1 MSADVLVAGVGNI
14 FLGDDGFG
22 PEVVRHLGAPE
33 QPPLPEP
40 VRLVDYGIRGLHLSY
55 DLLEGYSALIIVDAM
70 PGLGP
75 PGEIRV
81 VAVDPEDAAAAKD
94 PHGHDPPNHDPPSH
108 DPHSMDPM
116 AVLSG
121 LPTLGGALP
130 PTYIVGA
137 QPANLEEGIGLSDP
151 MRAAVPVAGA
161 AVRELLTTRPWAAGE
176 EQGAD

>member
-55 DLLEGYSALIIVDAM
+55 DLLEGYSALIIVDTM
-70 PGLGP
+70 PGHGR

-81 VAVDPEDAAAAKD
+81 VAVDPDDVTADGAD
-94 PHGHDPPNHDPPSH
+94 PHG
-108 DPHSMDPM
+108 MDPV
-116 AVLSG
+116 AALSG
-121 LPTLGGALP
+121 LPSLGGALP
-130 PTYIVGA
+130 PTYVVGA

-151 MRAAVPVAGA
+151 LRAAVPVAGA
-161 AVRELLTTRPWAAGE
+161 LIRELLTTRPWAAGDE
-176 EQGAD
+176 AGAD

>member
-1 MSADVLVAGVGNI
+1 VSADVLVAGVGNI

-70 PGLGP
+70 PGLGR

-81 VAVDPEDAAAAKD
+81 VAVDPDDVPTSDGQD
-94 PHGHDPPNHDPPSH
+94 PHGT

-121 LPTLGGALP
+121 LPSLGGALP
-130 PTYIVGA
+130 PTYVVGA

-151 MRAAVPVAGA
+151 LRAAVPVAGA
-161 AVRELLTTRPWAAGE
+161 AIRELLATRPWAAGRE
-176 EQGAD
+176 EEAD

>member
-1 MSADVLVAGVGNI
+1 VSADVLVAGVGNI

-70 PGLGP
+70 PGLGQ

-81 VAVDPEDAAAAKD
+81 MAVDDVPDSD
-94 PHGHDPPNHDPPSH
+94 GPNPHGP
-108 DPHSMDPM
+108 DPHSMDPV

-121 LPTLGGALP
+121 LPSLGGSLP
-130 PTYIVGA
+130 PTYVVGA

-151 MRAAVPVAGA
+151 LRAAVPVAGA
-161 AVRELLTTRPWAAGE
+161 AIRELLATRPWAGGL

>member
-22 PEVVRHLGAPE
+22 SEVVRHLGAPE

-55 DLLEGYSALIIVDAM
+55 DLLEGYSALIIVDTM
-70 PGLGP
+70 PGHGR
-75 PGEIRV
+75 PGEVRV
-81 VAVDPEDAAAAKD
+81 VAVDPDDVTADGAD
-94 PHGHDPPNHDPPSH
+94 PHG
-108 DPHSMDPM
+108 MDPV
-116 AVLSG
+116 AALSG
-121 LPTLGGALP
+121 LPSLGGALP
-130 PTYIVGA
+130 PTYVVGA

-151 MRAAVPVAGA
+151 LRAAVPVAGA
-161 AVRELLTTRPWAAGE
+161 VIRELLTTRPWAAGD

>member
-1 MSADVLVAGVGNI
+1 VSADVLVAGVGNI

-70 PGLGP
+70 PGLGQ

-81 VAVDPEDAAAAKD
+81 VAVHPDDVPASDGPD
-94 PHGHDPPNHDPPSH
+94 PHST

-116 AVLSG
+116 AVLSE
-121 LPTLGGALP
+121 LPSLGGVLP
-130 PTYIVGA
+130 PTYVVGA

-151 MRAAVPVAGA
+151 LRAAVPVAGA
-161 AVRELLTTRPWAAGE
+161 AIRELLAIRPWATGRE
-176 EQGAD
+176 EEAD

>member
-70 PGLGP
+70 PGLGR

-81 VAVDPEDAAAAKD
+81 VAVDPDDVPASDGPD
-94 PHGHDPPNHDPPSH
+94 PHGP

-121 LPTLGGALP
+121 LPSLGAALP
-130 PTYIVGA
+130 PTYVVGA

-151 MRAAVPVAGA
+151 LRAAVPVAGA
-161 AVRELLTTRPWAAGE
+161 AIRELLATRPWAAGRE
-176 EQGAD
+176 EEAD

>member
-70 PGLGP
+70 PGLGQ
-75 PGEIRV
+75 PGEIQV
-81 VAVDPEDAAAAKD
+81 MAVDDVPDSD
-94 PHGHDPPNHDPPSH
+94 GPNPHGP
-108 DPHSMDPM
+108 DPHSMDPV

-121 LPTLGGALP
+121 LPSLGGSLP
-130 PTYIVGA
+130 PTYVVGA

-151 MRAAVPVAGA
+151 LRAAVPVAGA
-161 AVRELLTTRPWAAGE
+161 AIRELLATRPWAGGL

>member
-1 MSADVLVAGVGNI
+1 VSADVLVAGVGNI

-70 PGLGP
+70 PGLGR
-75 PGEIRV
+75 PGDIRV
-81 VAVDPEDAAAAKD
+81 VAVDPDDVPASDGPDA
-94 PHGHDPPNHDPPSH
+94 HST

-121 LPTLGGALP
+121 LPSLGGALP
-130 PTYIVGA
+130 PTYVVGA

-151 MRAAVPVAGA
+151 LRAAVTVAGA
-161 AVRELLTTRPWAAGE
+161 AVRELLATRPWAAGYE
-176 EQGAD
+176 EEAD

>member
-22 PEVVRHLGAPE
+22 PEVIRHLGAPE
-33 QPPLPEP
+33 QPPLPDP

-70 PGLGP
+70 PGLGR

-81 VAVDPEDAAAAKD
+81 VAVDPDD
-94 PHGHDPPNHDPPSH
+94 VPDSDGPNPHGP
-108 DPHSMDPM
+108 DPHSMDPV

-121 LPTLGGALP
+121 LPSLGGALP
-130 PTYIVGA
+130 PTYVVGA

-151 MRAAVPVAGA
+151 LRAAVPVAGA
-161 AVRELLTTRPWAAGE
+161 AIRELLTARPWAGD
-176 EQGAD
+176 EQGAG

>member
-22 PEVVRHLGAPE
+22 PEVVRHLRAPE
-33 QPPLPEP
+33 QPPLPGP

-70 PGLGP
+70 PGLGQ
-75 PGEIRV
+75 PGEIQV
-81 VAVDPEDAAAAKD
+81 VAVDPDDVPATD
-94 PHGHDPPNHDPPSH
+94 GQ

-121 LPTLGGALP
+121 LPSLGGALP
-130 PTYIVGA
+130 PTYVVGA
-137 QPANLEEGIGLSDP
+137 QPSNLEEGIGLSDP
-151 MRAAVPVAGA
+151 LRAAVPVAGA
-161 AVRELLTTRPWAAGE
+161 AIRELLATRPWATGHE
-176 EQGAD
+176 KGTD

>member
-1 MSADVLVAGVGNI
+1 VSADVLVAGVGNI

-70 PGLGP
+70 PGLGR

-81 VAVDPEDAAAAKD
+81 VAVDPDDVPASDGPDA
-94 PHGHDPPNHDPPSH
+94 HST

-121 LPTLGGALP
+121 LPSLGGALP
-130 PTYIVGA
+130 PTYVVGA

-151 MRAAVPVAGA
+151 LRAAVPVAGA
-161 AVRELLTTRPWAAGE
+161 AIRKLLATRPWAAGRKE
-176 EQGAD
+176 ETD

>member
-1 MSADVLVAGVGNI
+1 VSADVLVAGVGNI

-70 PGLGP
+70 PGLGR
-75 PGEIRV
+75 PGDIRV
-81 VAVDPEDAAAAKD
+81 VAVDPYDIPASD
-94 PHGHDPPNHDPPSH
+94 GQ

-121 LPTLGGALP
+121 LPSLGGALP
-130 PTYIVGA
+130 PTYVVGA

-151 MRAAVPVAGA
+151 LRAAVPVAGA
-161 AVRELLTTRPWAAGE
+161 AVRELLATRPWAAGHE
-176 EQGAD
+176 EEAY

>member
-70 PGLGP
+70 PGLGQ

-81 VAVDPEDAAAAKD
+81 MAVDDVPDSD
-94 PHGHDPPNHDPPSH
+94 GPNPHGP
-108 DPHSMDPM
+108 DPHSMDPV

-121 LPTLGGALP
+121 LPSLGGSLP
-130 PTYIVGA
+130 PTYVVGA

-151 MRAAVPVAGA
+151 LRAAVPVAGA
-161 AVRELLTTRPWAAGE
+161 AIRELLATRPWAGGL

>member
-70 PGLGP
+70 PGLGR

-81 VAVDPEDAAAAKD
+81 VAVDTDDFVASDGPN
-94 PHGHDPPNHDPPSH
+94 PHGP
-108 DPHSMDPM
+108 DPHSMDPV

-121 LPTLGGALP
+121 LPSLGGSLP
-130 PTYIVGA
+130 PTYVVGA

-151 MRAAVPVAGA
+151 LRAAVPVAGA
-161 AVRELLTTRPWAAGE
+161 AIRELLATRPWAGGL

>member
-55 DLLEGYSALIIVDAM
+55 DLLEGYSALIIVDTM
-70 PGLGP
+70 PGHGR

-81 VAVDPEDAAAAKD
+81 VAVDPDDVTADGAD
-94 PHGHDPPNHDPPSH
+94 PHG
-108 DPHSMDPM
+108 MDPV
-116 AVLSG
+116 AALSG
-121 LPTLGGALP
+121 LPSLGGALP
-130 PTYIVGA
+130 PTYVVGA
-137 QPANLEEGIGLSDP
+137 QPANLGEGIGLSDP
-151 MRAAVPVAGA
+151 LRAAVPVAGA
-161 AVRELLTTRPWAAGE
+161 LIRELLTTRPWAAGDE
-176 EQGAD
+176 AGAD

>member
-33 QPPLPEP
+33 QSPLPEP

-70 PGLGP
+70 PGLGQ

-81 VAVDPEDAAAAKD
+81 MAVDDVPDSD
-94 PHGHDPPNHDPPSH
+94 GPNPHRP
-108 DPHSMDPM
+108 DPHSMDPT

-121 LPTLGGALP
+121 LPSLGGVLP
-130 PTYIVGA
+130 PTYVVGA

-151 MRAAVPVAGA
+151 LRAAVPVAGA
-161 AVRELLTTRPWAAGE
+161 VIRELLTTRPWAAGD

>member
-1 MSADVLVAGVGNI
+1 VSADVLVAGVGNI

-70 PGLGP
+70 PGLGR

-81 VAVDPEDAAAAKD
+81 VAVDPEDVTASKD
-94 PHGHDPPNHDPPSH
+94 PHGP
-108 DPHSMDPM
+108 DPHGMDPR

-121 LPTLGGALP
+121 LPALGGALP
-130 PTYIVGA
+130 PTYVVGA

-151 MRAAVPVAGA
+151 LRAAVPVAGA
-161 AVRELLTTRPWAAGE
+161 AIRELLATRPWAAGH
-176 EQGAD
+176 EQKAD

>member
-1 MSADVLVAGVGNI
+1 MSQDVLVAGVGNI

-55 DLLEGYSALIIVDAM
+55 DLLEGYTALIIVDTM
-70 PGLGP
+70 PGLGQ

-81 VAVDPEDAAAAKD
+81 VAVDPDDVTASGGPD
-94 PHGHDPPNHDPPSH
+94 PHGP
-108 DPHSMDPM
+108 DPHGMDPR

-121 LPTLGGALP
+121 LPSLGGALP

-151 MRAAVPVAGA
+151 VRLAVPVAGA
-161 AVRELLTTRPWAAGE
+161 AIRELLTTRPWANGH

>member
-55 DLLEGYSALIIVDAM
+55 DDTM
-70 PGLGP
+70 PGDGR

-81 VAVDPEDAAAAKD
+81 VAVDPDDVTADGAD
-94 PHGHDPPNHDPPSH
+94 PHG
-108 DPHSMDPM
+108 MDPV
-116 AVLSG
+116 AALSG
-121 LPTLGGALP
+121 LPSLGGALP
-130 PTYIVGA
+130 PTYVVGA

-151 MRAAVPVAGA
+151 LRAAVPVAGA
-161 AVRELLTTRPWAAGE
+161 VIRELLTTRPWAAGD

>member
-1 MSADVLVAGVGNI
+1 VSADVLVAGVGNI

-22 PEVVRHLGAPE
+22 PAVVRHLGAPE

-70 PGLGP
+70 PGLGR

-81 VAVDPEDAAAAKD
+81 VAVDPDDVAASDGAG
-94 PHGHDPPNHDPPSH
+94 PHGA
-108 DPHSMDPM
+108 DPHSMDPT

-121 LPTLGGALP
+121 LPSLGGALP
-130 PTYIVGA
+130 PTYVVGA
-137 QPANLEEGIGLSDP
+137 QPASLEEGIGLSDP
-151 MRAAVPVAGA
+151 LRAAVPVAGA
-161 AVRELLTTRPWAAGE
+161 AIRELLATRPWAAGHE
-176 EQGAD
+176 EEAD

>member
-1 MSADVLVAGVGNI
+1 MSAEVLVAGIGNI

-40 VRLVDYGIRGLHLSY
+40 VKLVDYGIRGLHLSY
-55 DLLEGYSALIIVDAM
+55 DLLEGYSALIIVDTL
-70 PGLGP
+70 PGLGR

-81 VAVDPEDAAAAKD
+81 VAVEPEDVTTSKD
-94 PHGHDPPNHDPPSH
+94 PLSP

-116 AVLSG
+116 AVLSV
-121 LPTLGGALP
+121 LPSLGGTLP
-130 PTYIVGA
+130 PTYVVGA

-151 MRAAVPVAGA
+151 LRTAVPLAVAA
-161 AVRELLTTRPWAAGE
+161 IRELLATRPWDAGY
-176 EQGAD
+176 EQEAD

>member
-22 PEVVRHLGAPE
+22 PEVIRHLGAPE
-33 QPPLPEP
+33 QPPLPDP

-70 PGLGP
+70 PGLGR

-81 VAVDPEDAAAAKD
+81 VAVDPDD
-94 PHGHDPPNHDPPSH
+94 VPDSDGPNPHGP
-108 DPHSMDPM
+108 DPHSMDPV

-121 LPTLGGALP
+121 LPSLGGALP
-130 PTYIVGA
+130 PTYVVGA
-137 QPANLEEGIGLSDP
+137 QPANLEDGIGLSDP
-151 MRAAVPVAGA
+151 LRAAVPVAGA
-161 AVRELLTTRPWAAGE
+161 AIRELLTTRPWAGD
-176 EQGAD
+176 EQGAG

>member
-1 MSADVLVAGVGNI
+1 VSADVLVAGVGNI

-22 PEVVRHLGAPE
+22 PEVVRHLRSPE

-70 PGLGP
+70 PGLGR

-81 VAVDPEDAAAAKD
+81 VAVDPEDVTASKD
-94 PHGHDPPNHDPPSH
+94 PHGP
-108 DPHSMDPM
+108 DPHGMDPR

-121 LPTLGGALP
+121 LPSLGGALP
-130 PTYIVGA
+130 PTYVVGA

-151 MRAAVPVAGA
+151 LRAAVPVAGA
-161 AVRELLTTRPWAAGE
+161 AIRELLATRPWAPGH
-176 EQGAD
+176 EQEAD

>member
-1 MSADVLVAGVGNI
+1 VSAEVLVAGVGNI

-33 QPPLPEP
+33 QPPLPEQ
-40 VRLVDYGIRGLHLSY
+40 VRLVDYGIRGLHLGY
-55 DLLEGYSALIIVDAM
+55 DLLEGYSALIIVDTM
-70 PGLGP
+70 PGLGR

-81 VAVDPEDAAAAKD
+81 VAVDPDDVTAPDGPD
-94 PHGHDPPNHDPPSH
+94 PHGPDLRGPDLHG
-108 DPHSMDPM
+108 MDPV

-121 LPTLGGALP
+121 LRSLGGTLP
-130 PTYIVGA
+130 PTYVVGA

-151 MRAAVPVAGA
+151 LRAAVPMAGDA
-161 AVRELLTTRPWAAGE
+161 IRELLTTRPWAADH

>member
-70 PGLGP
+70 PGLGR

-81 VAVDPEDAAAAKD
+81 MAVDDVPDSD
-94 PHGHDPPNHDPPSH
+94 GPNPHGP
-108 DPHSMDPM
+108 DPHSMDPV

-121 LPTLGGALP
+121 LPSLGGSLP
-130 PTYIVGA
+130 PTYVVGA

-151 MRAAVPVAGA
+151 LRAAVPVAGA
-161 AVRELLTTRPWAAGE
+161 AIRELLATRPWAGGL

>member
-1 MSADVLVAGVGNI
+1 MSTDVLVAGVGNI

-70 PGLGP
+70 PGLGR

-81 VAVDPEDAAAAKD
+81 VAVDPDDVTAPGAPD
-94 PHGHDPPNHDPPSH
+94 PHG
-108 DPHSMDPM
+108 MDPV

-121 LPTLGGALP
+121 LPSLGGALP

-151 MRAAVPVAGA
+151 LRAAVPVAGA
-161 AVRELLTTRPWAAGE
+161 AVRELLATRPWAAGH

>member
-1 MSADVLVAGVGNI
+1 VSADVLVAGVGNI

-70 PGLGP
+70 PGLGR

-81 VAVDPEDAAAAKD
+81 MAVDPDDVPASD
-94 PHGHDPPNHDPPSH
+94 GPNPHGP
-108 DPHSMDPM
+108 DPHSMDPV

-121 LPTLGGALP
+121 LPSLGGALP
-130 PTYIVGA
+130 PTYVVGA

-151 MRAAVPVAGA
+151 LRAAVPVAGA
-161 AVRELLTTRPWAAGE
+161 AIRELLATRPWAGGH